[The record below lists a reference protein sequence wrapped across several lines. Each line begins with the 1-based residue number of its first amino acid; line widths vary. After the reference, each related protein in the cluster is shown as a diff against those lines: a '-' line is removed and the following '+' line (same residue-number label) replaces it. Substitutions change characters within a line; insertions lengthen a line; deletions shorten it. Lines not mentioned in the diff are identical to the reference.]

1 MIYIDS
7 SVALARL
14 LLEPR
19 SPPMRFWQEELV
31 SSRLLEYEIWNRV
44 HAYDPTG
51 GNIGPAR
58 TLLTGI
64 ELLQLDR
71 AVLARALEPWPT
83 ALRTLDALHLATA
96 DYLRRQGELVEL
108 ASYDNRLL
116 AAASALGIPLAAL

>member
-14 LLEPR
+14 LFEAR
-19 SPPMRFWQEELV
+19 SPPTQFWQQELV
-31 SSRLLEYEIWNRV
+31 SSRLLEYEIWHRV

-51 GNIGPAR
+51 ANIGPAR

-64 ELLQLDR
+64 ELLQLDPTL
-71 AVLARALEPWPT
+71 LARALEPWPT
-83 ALRTLDALHLATA
+83 AIRTLDALHLATA
-96 DYLRRQGELVEL
+96 EYLRQHGEPIEL
-108 ASYDNRLL
+108 ASYDSRLL